1 MFGVISDW
9 IGLIG
14 GIVGIASGAASVFSA
29 KSAATS
35 NRIAKDA
42 LEENKK
48 ITRVTLEDAI
58 HSSRE
63 NNFVAFMVLW
73 GATGQQRQDTTNRD
87 DRHLPAHHCTSNGA
101 RPRSTSALTCK
112 SSASS
117 FISFTL
123 KAIRPVHFCE
133 TVDREQ
139 CNVSATSACVRPLSP
154 IRRLTF
160 SPTVGESTKMFVT
173 LTSNHEYS

>member
-48 ITRVTLEDAI
+48 ITKVTLEDAI
-58 HSSRE
+58 HSSQE
-63 NNFVAFMVLW
+63 NDMEW
-73 GATGQQRQDTTNRD
+73 
-87 DRHLPAHHCTSNGA
+87 
-101 RPRSTSALTCK
+101 
-112 SSASS
+112 
-117 FISFTL
+117 
-123 KAIRPVHFCE
+123 
-133 TVDREQ
+133 
-139 CNVSATSACVRPLSP
+139 
-154 IRRLTF
+154 
-160 SPTVGESTKMFVT
+160 
-173 LTSNHEYS
+173 

>member
-48 ITRVTLEDAI
+48 ITKVTLEDAI
-58 HSSRE
+58 HSSQE
-63 NNFVAFMVLW
+63 NDMEW
-73 GATGQQRQDTTNRD
+73 
-87 DRHLPAHHCTSNGA
+87 
-101 RPRSTSALTCK
+101 
-112 SSASS
+112 
-117 FISFTL
+117 
-123 KAIRPVHFCE
+123 
-133 TVDREQ
+133 
-139 CNVSATSACVRPLSP
+139 
-154 IRRLTF
+154 
-160 SPTVGESTKMFVT
+160 
-173 LTSNHEYS
+173 EYSFYDVDVAPGRSRIDFESDERGHQGPSSTRCQGKQRRDKPRGNEIRGHAPRHGVLPI

>member
-48 ITRVTLEDAI
+48 ITKVTLEDAI
-58 HSSRE
+58 HSSQENDMEWEYSFYDVDVTPGRSRIDFESATNEVIKDLQVRVVRE
-63 NNFVAFMVLW
+63 NNDVTNLTETRFEGTRLVTVFYPSEWDHSETPTKTAFIISW
-73 GATGQQRQDTTNRD
+73 KY
-87 DRHLPAHHCTSNGA
+87 A
-101 RPRSTSALTCK
+101 RSGKAERKVVEP
-112 SSASS
+112 
-117 FISFTL
+117 FI
-123 KAIRPVHFCE
+123 
-133 TVDREQ
+133 
-139 CNVSATSACVRPLSP
+139 
-154 IRRLTF
+154 
-160 SPTVGESTKMFVT
+160 
-173 LTSNHEYS
+173 